1 MPRNRGE
8 QVKVYVPVTTNNYKY
23 GFKVNDKKFKAVGAA
38 LGQKTA
44 LGVVGVFYGANS
56 PKPGTARKVST
67 TGTIS
72 SYFDQNK
79 AKALQKEGWIL
90 TGSGSTQGIRTNGL
104 SITVA
109 VDTPFGY
116 KYAWNI
122 TKAESAVFSPF
133 GAVVPTDADR
143 LVWGSEP
150 KPPRATK
157 RTNTG
162 STSSFIAPDTS
173 IINQAIAAG
182 FSVTAPDPDW
192 GLA

>member
-1 MPRNRGE
+1 MARNRGE
-8 QVKVYVPVTTNNYKY
+8 QVLVYVPVTVNNYKY
-23 GFKVNDKKFKAVGAA
+23 GFKTNDKKFKGVGAA

-56 PKPGTARKVST
+56 PKPGTARKVDK

-79 AKALQKEGWIL
+79 AKELQKEGWIL
-90 TGSGSTQGIRTNGL
+90 LSSGSSQGIRTSGL
-104 SITVA
+104 AVTVA

-122 TKAESAVFSPF
+122 TKAEVPLFSPF
-133 GAVVPTDADR
+133 GVEVPTDADK
-143 LVWGSEP
+143 LVFGSYP

-157 RTNTG
+157 RTSTG
-162 STSSFIAPDTS
+162 STSSFIAPDLAVM
-173 IINQAIAAG
+173 NQANLAG
-182 FSVTAPDPDW
+182 FSVTAADPDW

>member
-23 GFKVNDKKFKAVGAA
+23 GFKTNDKKFKAVGAV

-56 PKPGTARKVST
+56 PKPGTARKVDK
-67 TGTIS
+67 TGSIS
-72 SYFDQNK
+72 SYFDQKK

-90 TGSGSTQGIRTNGL
+90 TESGSTQGIRTSGL
-104 SITVA
+104 AITVA

-122 TKAESAVFSPF
+122 TKAEATVFSPF
-133 GAVVPTDADR
+133 GAVVPTDADK
-143 LVWGSEP
+143 LVWGSFP

-162 STSSFIAPDTS
+162 STSSYIAPDTS

-182 FSVTAPDPDW
+182 FSVTAADPDW
-192 GLA
+192 GL